1 MTKPATLLKRLERLR
16 AQHTANAAAPRWQA
30 NDTVS
35 RRIRETW
42 AHWHVLPDSAKQ
54 EPTLRAWAARL

>member
-1 MTKPATLLKRLERLR
+1 MNTPETLLKRLERLR
-16 AQHTANAAAPRWQA
+16 AQHSANAAASRWLA

-42 AHWHVLPDSAKQ
+42 AQWHALPDNAKQ
-54 EPTLRAWAARL
+54 DPKLRAWAARL